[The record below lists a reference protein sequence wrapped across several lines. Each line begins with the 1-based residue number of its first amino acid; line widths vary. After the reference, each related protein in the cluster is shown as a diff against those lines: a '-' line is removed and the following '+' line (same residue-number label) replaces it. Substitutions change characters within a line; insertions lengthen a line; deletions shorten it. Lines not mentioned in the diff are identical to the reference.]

1 MKSITRKTGKYLKP
15 ISLNNKP
22 GPDIALIVSSKA
34 KALSAAE
41 KVKWDG
47 LLAPMVAEW
56 IAEARSKNLDG
67 EAVVKD
73 MKALIEKH
81 SK

>member
-1 MKSITRKTGKYLKP
+1 MDNHVTESMQWSKEEHNVETIT
-15 ISLNNKP
+15 
-22 GPDIALIVSSKA
+22 
-34 KALSAAE
+34 LSAAE
-41 KVKWDG
+41 KLKWDG
-47 LLAPMVAEW
+47 LLAPMIAEW
-56 IAEARSKNLDG
+56 IAEAKSKNLDG